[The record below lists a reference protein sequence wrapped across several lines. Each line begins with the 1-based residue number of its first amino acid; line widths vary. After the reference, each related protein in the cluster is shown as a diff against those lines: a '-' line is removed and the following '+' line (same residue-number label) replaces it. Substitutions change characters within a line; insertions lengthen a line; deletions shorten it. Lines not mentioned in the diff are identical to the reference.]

1 MKKLK
6 KLFLLPIIGI
16 SVFLFGNVKNI
27 NAADLTFSNKTVVCE
42 KDLEVNES
50 TFCYLIGK
58 GNSEGAAHGFVT
70 KVYTR
75 DGLRLV
81 DETSSS
87 YPPGTSKFSA
97 KATANGE
104 GVVDKD
110 PYGIITNFICS
121 VDEVALNKPNESY
134 DSNKGDFMCMAF
146 YSTTKEDK
154 KFTVANAGVKATD
167 KNTRL
172 EELVNT
178 ENLVTPMVIGKYGV
192 RLAENPNNGCGQIC
206 VKEWVIDESTGYDN
220 YTKGPDES
228 GGVGAAG
235 DYDCVDVHLTP
246 KDETGNDETP
256 ETGSFISYTLL
267 IAGALIA
274 IGAIVIANKNNKV
287 YHV

>member
-16 SVFLFGNVKNI
+16 SVFLFGNIENI
-27 NAADLTFSNKTVVCE
+27 KAANLTFSNKTVVCE
-42 KDLEVNES
+42 KDLEVGES

-81 DETSSS
+81 DATSSS
-87 YPPGTSKFSA
+87 YPPGTNKLSA
-97 KATANGE
+97 VATSNGE
-104 GVVDKD
+104 GVDSGSD
-110 PYGIITNFICS
+110 GIITNFICS
-121 VDEVALNKPNESY
+121 AADDAALNNPNHAY
-134 DSNKGDFMCMAF
+134 NSNKGDFMCMAF

-154 KFTVANAGVKATD
+154 KFTVANAGVKASD
-167 KNTRL
+167 KNTIL
-172 EELVNT
+172 EERVNSA
-178 ENLVTPMVIGKYGV
+178 NLVTPMVIGKYGV
-192 RLAENPNNGCGQIC
+192 ELRDNPDNGCGEIC

-220 YTKGPDES
+220 YTKGPDS
-228 GGVGAAG
+228 PGVGAGG
-235 DYDCVDVHLTP
+235 DYFCVEVHLTP